1 MKDSVEISEHYI
13 VVKASSHKLDKSE
26 AKHLLHLVQTE
37 QAKQAISYVITDL
50 SEVHSYEND
59 CFETLENILEICS
72 ENNGILVCFGGQEEW
87 MDHFAE
93 QGLVLVP
100 TKHEAIEYV
109 FMDQLEKQFLSDEE

>member
-1 MKDSVEISEHYI
+1 MKDSVEYSEHYI
-13 VVKASSHKLDKSE
+13 VVKSSSHKLDHSE

-37 QAKQAISYVITDL
+37 QTKQNISYVLADL
-50 SEVHSYEND
+50 SGVHS
-59 CFETLENILEICS
+59 FEEDNFESLGSIQEMCS
-72 ENNGILVCFGGQEEW
+72 ENKGILVCFGGKEEW
-87 MDHFAE
+87 MDAFAE

>member
-13 VVKASSHKLDKSE
+13 VVKASSHKLDGSE

-37 QAKQAISYVITDL
+37 QTKQDISYVLADL
-50 SEVHSYEND
+50 TEVHSFENN
-59 CFETLENILEICS
+59 CFESLENIQAICS
-72 ENNGILVCFGGQEEW
+72 ENLGLLVCFGGQEDW
-87 MDHFAE
+87 MDTFGE
-93 QGLVLVP
+93 RGLVLVP